1 MRYKKSKF
9 GRETEKTSTTPK
21 EERAFS
27 CAQKREHAAFHPT
40 VFLASKRELF
50 AFKVVLTLERD
61 DDDDDDDE
69 FVFSH

>member
-1 MRYKKSKF
+1 MRYKSKF
-9 GRETEKTSTTPK
+9 GRETETSTTPK
-21 EERAFS
+21 EEQRAFS

-40 VFLASKRELF
+40 VFLSSKRELF

>member
-1 MRYKKSKF
+1 MRYKSN
-9 GRETEKTSTTPK
+9 GRETETSTTPK

-27 CAQKREHAAFHPT
+27 CAQTSEHAAFHPT
-40 VFLASKRELF
+40 VFLSSKRELF
-50 AFKVVLTLERD
+50 TFKVVLTER